1 MNRDAPTRQVRNDVA
16 RHLIVM
22 ENRREVEENNRL
34 PFGTNQSEQV
44 TVRGNPTVEL
54 EDSREEHHE
63 SV

>member
-1 MNRDAPTRQVRNDVA
+1 
-16 RHLIVM
+16 M